1 MTMPARILI
10 YTSPFC
16 MHCHAALA
24 LLERKG
30 VDVEQINVAMVPGAR
45 AEMVERSGRR
55 SVPQIFID
63 GEHIGG
69 NDELRALDVS
79 GELDRRLGLAGAH
92 AS

>member
-1 MTMPARILI
+1 
-10 YTSPFC
+10 

-45 AEMVERSGRR
+45 AEMVEKSGRR

-63 GEHIGG
+63 GQHIGG
-69 NDELRALDVS
+69 NEELRALAVA
-79 GELDRRLGLAGAH
+79 GELDRRLGLENTR

>member
-1 MTMPARILI
+1 MPARILI

-24 LLERKG
+24 LLESKG

-45 AEMVERSGRR
+45 AEMIEKSGRR
-55 SVPQIFID
+55 SVPQVFID
-63 GEHIGG
+63 GQHIGG
-69 NDELRALDVS
+69 NEELRALAVA
-79 GELDRRLGLAGAH
+79 GELDRRLGLESAH

>member
-1 MTMPARILI
+1 
-10 YTSPFC
+10 

-55 SVPQIFID
+55 SVPQIFLD

-69 NDELRALDVS
+69 NDELRSLDIA
-79 GELDRRLGLAGAH
+79 GELDRRLGLENVR